1 MSDQPAFPHLL
12 TAIFDD
18 VGWFRDVLRSLLAA
32 GFDASDV
39 SVLAPHDALAD
50 HFDDRIPSPE
60 QLADSPDTPRED
72 LAREAA
78 VAAAAHAIAEGLSM
92 IGAIGAAG
100 MAYAVGGPVGVAT
113 TTGAAVESSVEGV
126 LSGFVNESYS
136 GRFEQNLADGG
147 LVVWVRV
154 RDAERAEAAR
164 AVLAEHGGAHIHAV
178 PSP

>member
-18 VGWFRDVLRSLLAA
+18 VGRFRDVLRSLLAA
-32 GFDASDV
+32 GFDESDV
-39 SVLAPHDALAD
+39 SILAPHQALAD
-50 HFDDRIPSPE
+50 HFDDRIPAPD
-60 QLADSPDTPRED
+60 QLAERPDTPRED
-72 LAREAA
+72 LAPETA
-78 VAAAAHAIAEGLSM
+78 VAAAARAIAEGLSM

-113 TTGAAVESSVEGV
+113 MTSAAVESSVEGV
-126 LSGFVNESYS
+126 LSGFVDESY
-136 GRFEQNLADGG
+136 GARFEQNLADGG

-164 AVLAEHGGAHIHAV
+164 AVLAKHGGAHVHAV
-178 PSP
+178 ASP

>member
-18 VGWFRDVLRSLLAA
+18 AGRFRDVLHALLAA
-32 GFDASDV
+32 GFDESDV
-39 SVLAPHDALAD
+39 SILAPHEALAD
-50 HFDDRIPSPE
+50 HFDNRIPAPE
-60 QLADSPDTPRED
+60 RLAERPDTPRED
-72 LAREAA
+72 LAPETA

-92 IGAIGAAG
+92 IGTVGAAG

-113 TTGAAVESSVEGV
+113 MTSAAVESSVEGV
-126 LSGFVNESYS
+126 LQGFVDESYS

-154 RDAERAEAAR
+154 RDDARAKAAR
-164 AVLAEHGGAHIHAV
+164 TVLAEHGGAHIHAV
-178 PSP
+178 RSP